1 MLSRSSHSLLHTL
14 TRPSTLVC
22 ASTTALTL
30 SYVASPSIRTS
41 LATLGSFHSS
51 ARSMSS
57 QEYPVSKSD
66 ADWRLELSPEQYRVL
81 RGKGTEM
88 AGTGE
93 YDSHYPDKGVYEC
106 AGCHAPLYTADTKFK
121 SGCGWPAFFAAIPGA
136 VRTESDRAFG
146 MVRTE
151 LLCNNCGGHLGHL
164 FKGEGC
170 KHLFPQA
177 TPTRL
182 RTSSL
187 TQCFASGVTAFR
199 SPTFRSVTLLS
210 VPVPTPTDERA
221 VSIKFNSNGEGTYE
235 GGPKA
240 KA

>member
-14 TRPSTLVC
+14 TRPCTLAC
-22 ASTTALTL
+22 ASATALSL

-41 LATLGSFHSS
+41 PATTLGSFHSS

-57 QEYPVSKSD
+57 QDYPVSKSD
-66 ADWRLELSPEQYRVL
+66 SDWRLELSPEQYRVL

-164 FKGEGC
+164 FKGEG
-170 KHLFPQA
+170 F
-177 TPTRL
+177 
-182 RTSSL
+182 
-187 TQCFASGVTAFR
+187 
-199 SPTFRSVTLLS
+199 
-210 VPVPTPTDERA
+210 PTPTDERA
-221 VSIKFNSNGEGTYE
+221 CVNSVSIKFNANGEGKYE
-235 GGPKA
+235 GGAKA